1 MFQFS
6 ANKTLCLGL
15 LLQNP
20 PGGLPPQGI
29 LTSLSLLLCDA
40 AESSLLH
47 DPQPLGMLLSS
58 KPLSPSGLNLS
69 QTWGLIHVLHCDD
82 CISISSEITPFF
94 RRRQDKLTDHFN
106 HRDTHHT
113 KRENPMFLPILPS
126 GGPSLNSRVDTLTF
140 VTLLIDS
147 LVHSRGAGCYFS

>member
-6 ANKTLCLGL
+6 ANKTLCPGI

-20 PGGLPPQGI
+20 LGGLPPQGV
-29 LTSLSLLLCDA
+29 LASLSLFLCDA

-47 DPQPLGMLLSS
+47 GPQPPERLLSS

-69 QTWGLIHVLHCDD
+69 QTWGLIHVFHCDD
-82 CISISSEITPFF
+82 YEFPPSVKLHSSLEEGRTSSLAVSPIQTCITQRGKTRVPPV
-94 RRRQDKLTDHFN
+94 H
-106 HRDTHHT
+106 
-113 KRENPMFLPILPS
+113 PS

-147 LVHSRGAGCYFS
+147 LVHSRGVGCYCS